1 MCHFALWGFDI
12 NNQPAA
18 VNTNV
23 KKCEP
28 VGGNYFGSQE
38 NPACERRLTNLSANQ
53 TGLIPVGQ
61 SLTMPGQSA

>member
-28 VGGNYFGSQE
+28 IGGNYFGSQE
-38 NPACERRLTNLSANQ
+38 NPAL
-53 TGLIPVGQ
+53 
-61 SLTMPGQSA
+61 